1 MTLFFLYWFFALSLV
16 HLAQCQ
22 VSTTGVL
29 RKSVTLSPSQT
40 LASGSS
46 CIVHHNEVY
55 QSVNGGWG
63 VFITSQSTWQFI
75 VILDNTWGFDPVV
88 KSSITITIDSDYT
101 QSGHGTETHN
111 DLMFG
116 FTVDNAEF
124 ISAKIPVHNYNNGEM
139 NAIYPQ
145 CARTFDPIKV
155 FGRGDIASL
164 PNSNRRCDV
173 VGTNTL
179 YALYIAVF
187 TLHFVSVF
195 CVHSKLQNAHQNP
208 CNLTI

>member
-1 MTLFFLYWFFALSLV
+1 MALHYFLWLFISTILY
-16 HLAQCQ
+16 LAQTQQ
-22 VSTTGVL
+22 VGNDGVI
-29 RKSVTLSPSQT
+29 RKSTKLSPTQT
-40 LASGSS
+40 LATGAS

-55 QSVNGGWG
+55 QSSMGSWG

-88 KSSITITIDSDYT
+88 KSSLTIRIDSDYT
-101 QSGHGTETHN
+101 QTGHGTETHN
-111 DLMFG
+111 DLLFG
-116 FTVDNAEF
+116 FTVDNAQF

-139 NAIYPQ
+139 NSIFPQ

-173 VGTNTL
+173 VGT
-179 YALYIAVF
+179 
-187 TLHFVSVF
+187 
-195 CVHSKLQNAHQNP
+195 
-208 CNLTI
+208 